1 MRNTN
6 NNNDFGVIV
15 QIIVWGMLILSAYS
29 QIFCR
34 Y

>member
-6 NNNDFGVIV
+6 NNNDFGVLV
-15 QIIVWGMLILSAYS
+15 QVLFWGLMILSASS

>member
-15 QIIVWGMLILSAYS
+15 QVLFWGLMILSAYS